1 MKPMLAVVAAL
12 TLAFSLNLGVP
23 APFARADSGA
33 VVVQQQV
40 LPAAPQKTSKPK
52 PVKTQSPTATPAA
65 ATPTAKPRSAA
76 EEEGD
81 RWVQIA
87 MVAGGGLLGC
97 VIVFFGIGAL
107 LRRRPRPRT

>member
-1 MKPMLAVVAAL
+1 VKPLLAVVTAL
-12 TLAFSLNLGVP
+12 ALALSIGLGVP
-23 APFARADSGA
+23 ALQAAADPGG
-33 VVVQQQV
+33 VVAGRPL

-52 PVKTQSPTATPAA
+52 PAKTPSPTATPAA
-65 ATPTAKPRSAA
+65 ATPASRPRSTA
-76 EEEGD
+76 EKEGD

-107 LRRRPRPRT
+107 LRRRPRSRA

>member
-1 MKPMLAVVAAL
+1 VKPLLAAVAAL
-12 TLAFSLNLGVP
+12 ALALTLGLGVT
-23 APFARADSGA
+23 APSARADSGGVA
-33 VVVQQQV
+33 VQQHL

-52 PVKTQSPTATPAA
+52 PSKTPSPTATPAA
-65 ATPTAKPRSAA
+65 ATPTARTRSAA

-87 MVAGGGLLGC
+87 LIAGGGLLGC
-97 VIVFFGIGAL
+97 VIVFFGIGAV